1 MWSQDMFKGFGY
13 FVILMVILLVL
24 FGYILGKI
32 FN

>member
-1 MWSQDMFKGFGY
+1 MWSQDIFKGFGY

-24 FGYILGKI
+24 FGYILGKT